1 MQIKDIMSRDIDSIT
16 PDTPIHQIARRMRAA
31 DVGVL
36 PVVENGTLLGI
47 VTDRDIVIRGIA
59 ENGIGVTEVTADKVM
74 TKDVLTCKED
84 QSLDDLKKEM
94 QSRAVRRVAVTDTEE
109 KLVGMVSIG
118 DLAKQEA
125 HKAGTALRD
134 IAKSS

>member
-16 PDTPIHQIARRMRAA
+16 PDTPIHQIARKMRAA

-47 VTDRDIVIRGIA
+47 VTDRDIVVRGIA

-74 TKDVLTCKED
+74 TKDVLTCNED
-84 QSLDDLKKEM
+84 QSLDDLKEEM
-94 QSRAVRRVAVTDTEE
+94 QSQAVRRVAVTDNER

-118 DLAKQEA
+118 DLARQEE
-125 HKAGTALRD
+125 HKAGSALRD

>member
-16 PDTPIHQIARRMRAA
+16 PDTPIHQIARKMRAA

-47 VTDRDIVIRGIA
+47 VTDRDIVVRGIA

-74 TKDVLTCKED
+74 TKDVLTCNED
-84 QSLDDLKKEM
+84 QSLDDLKEEM
-94 QSRAVRRVAVTDTEE
+94 QSQAVRRVAVTDKEE

-118 DLAKQEA
+118 DLARQEE

>member
-16 PDTPIHQIARRMRAA
+16 PDTPIHQIARKMRAA

-47 VTDRDIVIRGIA
+47 VTDRDIVVRGIA

-74 TKDVLTCKED
+74 TKDVLTCNED
-84 QSLDDLKKEM
+84 QSLDDLKEEM
-94 QSRAVRRVAVTDTEE
+94 QSQAVRRVAVTDNEK

-118 DLAKQEA
+118 DLARREE
-125 HKAGTALRD
+125 HKAGSALRD